1 MYFKCSFKKNYSIQN
16 GRLSLLTKF
25 ILVIHLDTG
34 VDFQFLHGA
43 SKQTENM

>member
-1 MYFKCSFKKNYSIQN
+1 MYFKCSFKNNDSMQN
-16 GRLSLLTKF
+16 GRIPLLTKF

-34 VDFQFLHGA
+34 VDFQFLRGA